1 MRRLIQYGC
10 AVASSICAVLVAISL
25 WSYNP
30 TDCSYTYIDTA
41 APAPT
46 NYASTIGAHVASL
59 LLYLLG
65 NAAYALV
72 LLFLFV
78 AWMLVRKERFL
89 DHAERIGALVAL
101 PVLYATIMALKMPAD
116 VCAGGWIGYH
126 LFYLLQRM
134 VDPLMLTTGLYV
146 LFICMII
153 LATRMSFVPYVA
165 YATRAMLIC
174 MQWIIVAL
182 ALPYRLMLRCKG
194 VAKKD
199 ATADTVV
206 PVKPTYAAADTLAQ
220 ADEQELLQTEDLQEA
235 AQEQELYAESSGFK
249 GSTAMHADE
258 RYDEEDDYDDDEVE
272 DDEVE
277 DEDDSMP
284 NDGGYRLPNVSLFIS
299 NAHQQDDP
307 EVHQHLQDQA
317 QLLEQKLKR
326 FGVAGKVVA
335 IKRGPVV
342 TLFEYEPEMDAKI
355 SKITALED
363 DLALALQALS
373 IRIIAPIPG
382 RSVVGFEVAN
392 RVRESVYLADM
403 VHSPAFTA
411 CDRALPLALGYDTIG
426 NDVIVDLVRM
436 PHLLVAGSTGSG
448 KSIALNTMLV
458 SLLCKRTPEE
468 LKLILIDPK
477 RLEFASYADIAHL
490 IFPIITHPKKA
501 APALRWVVQQ
511 MEERYEMMA
520 AVGARNMQDYNVM
533 MKKNRH
539 ATMPYIVVVIDELA
553 DLMMTAGKEVEDL
566 IARIAQMARA
576 AGIHLIVATQ
586 RPSVDVITGLI
597 KVNFPSRIS
606 FRVTSKIDSRTIL
619 DAGGADKLLGR
630 GDMLY
635 LDASDSS
642 LKRLHGAYVSD
653 NEIQEL
659 VNHIRAQRAV
669 EYLDLNE
676 QIADEMED
684 QDTDGIYDEVL
695 AYLQEIDEISIS
707 QLQRKFRIGY
717 NRSARI
723 IELLEVQG
731 FIGPSGKG
739 KTRSVLRQ

>member
-1 MRRLIQYGC
+1 MMRRYIQYGC
-10 AVASSICAVLVAISL
+10 AVALCACAVLIAVSL

-30 TDCSYTYIDTA
+30 TDCSFTYVDTA
-41 APAPT
+41 APQPL
-46 NYASTIGAHVASL
+46 NYAHAVGSHTAAVLI
-59 LLYLLG
+59 YLLG
-65 NAAYALV
+65 NAAW
-72 LLFLFV
+72 LLLCLLLFV
-78 AWMLVRKERFL
+78 AWLLARNERFA
-89 DHAERIGALVAL
+89 DHAERVGALLAL
-101 PVLYATIMALKMPAD
+101 PVLVAMMIAFAD
-116 VCAGGWIGYH
+116 PSNVTAAGWFGTHGY
-126 LFYLLQRM
+126 LLLQRM
-134 VDPLMLTTGLYV
+134 FDPFMVRIGLYTV
-146 LFICMII
+146 SACMII
-153 LATRMSFVPYVA
+153 LATRLHFVPYVV
-165 YATRAMLIC
+165 YAVRMLLMLI
-174 MQWIIVAL
+174 QAVIVAL
-182 ALPYRLMLRCKG
+182 ALPYRLMMRCKG
-194 VAKKD
+194 MQQKEPHTEKEP
-199 ATADTVV
+199 VV
-206 PVKPTYAAADTLAQ
+206 PVTPTYAAADTLTR
-220 ADEQELLQTEDLQEA
+220 E
-235 AQEQELYAESSGFK
+235 
-249 GSTAMHADE
+249 DE
-258 RYDEEDDYDDDEVE
+258 RELFASKDLAQDDLLDDDTYA
-272 DDEVE
+272 DDEADAADE
-277 DEDDSMP
+277 DEDTLYADDHDEHAYADADEPLLSP
-284 NDGGYRLPNVSLFIS
+284 KGAYHLPNVSLFIS
-299 NAHQQDDP
+299 NANQQDDP
-307 EVHQHLQDQA
+307 QVHQHLQEQA
-317 QLLEQKLKR
+317 HLLEQKLKR

-382 RSVVGFEVAN
+382 KSVVGFEVAN
-392 RVRESVYLADM
+392 RVRESVYLADI
-403 VHSPAFTA
+403 VHSPTFNT

-458 SLLCKRTPEE
+458 SLLCKRTPDE

-477 RLEFASYADIAHL
+477 RLEFAAYADIAHL

-520 AVGARNMQDYNVM
+520 EVGARNMQDYNVM
-533 MKKNRH
+533 MKKNRQQQL
-539 ATMPYIVVVIDELA
+539 PYIVVVIDELA
-553 DLMMTAGKEVEDL
+553 DLMMTAGKEIEDL

-576 AGIHLIVATQ
+576 AGIHMIVATQ

-619 DAGGADKLLGR
+619 DASGADKLLGR

-653 NEIQEL
+653 TEIQDL
-659 VNHIRAQRAV
+659 VTHIKAQRAV

-676 QIADEMED
+676 QAQDDVDDHEM
-684 QDTDGIYDEVL
+684 DGLYDEVL
-695 AYLQEIDEISIS
+695 VYLQEIDEISIS